1 MRMKQLRILAV
12 TALALAAPMAAEAR
26 QANLSIDLTGAW
38 VGFPDDGTVSETLIG
53 GAARW
58 QIRPRLPRL
67 SIGPEV
73 VYLQGENHTHLV
85 VTGNLVFDFM
95 PDQAVQP
102 FLVAGGGMFQ
112 THEEFFDDAFT
123 SREGAFTAGGGVRV
137 RAGDRVS
144 VGIDARVG
152 WELHVR
158 VGGVISVRLGR

>member
-1 MRMKQLRILAV
+1 MRMKHVRILAV
-12 TALALAAPMAAEAR
+12 TAMALAAPMAAEAR

-38 VGFPDDGTVSETLIG
+38 VGFPDEGIVGETLIG

-58 QIRPRLPRL
+58 QIRPRL
-67 SIGPEV
+67 SVGPEV
-73 VYLQGENHTHLV
+73 VYLQGENHHHLV

-95 PDQAVQP
+95 PGDAVQP
-102 FLVAGGGMFQ
+102 YLVIGGGLFQ

-144 VGIDARVG
+144 VGIDARMG
-152 WELHVR
+152 WEPHIR

>member
-1 MRMKQLRILAV
+1 MKLVRILAV
-12 TALALAAPMAAEAR
+12 TAMALAAPMAVEAR

-38 VGFPDDGTVSETLIG
+38 VGFPDEGIVSETLIG
-53 GAARW
+53 GAVRW
-58 QIRPRLPRL
+58 NVRPRL

-85 VTGNLVFDFM
+85 VTGNVVFDFM
-95 PDQAVQP
+95 PDQPVQP

-112 THEEFFDDAFT
+112 TREEFFDDAFT

-144 VGIDARVG
+144 VGIEARMG
-152 WELHVR
+152 WEPHIR
-158 VGGVISVRLGR
+158 VGGVVSVRLGR